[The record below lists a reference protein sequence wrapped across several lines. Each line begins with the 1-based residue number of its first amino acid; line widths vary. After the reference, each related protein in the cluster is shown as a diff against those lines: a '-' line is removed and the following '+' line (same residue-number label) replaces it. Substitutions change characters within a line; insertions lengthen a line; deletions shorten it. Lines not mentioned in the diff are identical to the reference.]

1 MFGKKTKHIQTQKI
15 HTFSDALK
23 AIRTYIYLL
32 EWEKAKSAID
42 HVKQKEEEAFKELE
56 YKIRD
61 DFQKLQKQRKIF
73 EKNKAA
79 ILKIEK
85 EYEVKKIKYER
96 KVEAQRFK
104 VRFNSIKKEIT
115 KLSGTGKN
123 NEALNLLTHFLED
136 NTASSEVVT
145 YYAKQKKK
153 ILKNI
158 KKWQK
163 RDKKKVQ
170 NNAEIE
176 AIKLAG
182 LTLRNKKEE
191 KQEQEQ
197 EKKEKK
203 QEKFIYKIIE
213 KISFHKRLKE
223 KYEKKK
229 LLDEVKILIEEESK
243 AKQEIATK
251 KLENIHKGLVKELE
265 KPNMLGFDIYW
276 KILGSDKISWDS
288 CWFVETKEKYSFYIG
303 DATGHWV
310 RAGLI
315 VSILS
320 KTFQEQA
327 PKDDIINLTLTV
339 NNTLKEN
346 LQSKNFVTG
355 MFFELDK
362 NYKNAF
368 NVSGMWHEPLLI
380 YRAKEKKIERVI
392 AGGLAGWIR
401 LIKKAED
408 IKPKTLEIHDN
419 DIVLTYS
426 DGVLEAKDESRKI
439 YGLEKLEQ
447 IFISSAQA
455 NSDIKTI
462 YQDIIEDLKLYRW
475 WSSFED
481 DTTILM
487 FRRNPLK
494 DILNAESE
502 EIATIR
508 AKEWLS
514 RRDVKRLEWKTKWEL
529 ESELLEIKK
538 DRQTQHII
546 VMLKWLYLTWEFLK
560 LKEEA
565 TRYIKE
571 WFIHKDINFYMKK
584 AIENEE
590 KYRMKQKNTK
600 MENKYNVLIELMKK
614 KDFQTVIQECNEIIA
629 KDWNV

>member
-1 MFGKKTKHIQTQKI
+1 MFGRKKQIQTKHI

-32 EWEKAKSAID
+32 EWEKAKSAIED
-42 HVKQKEEEAFKELE
+42 VKQKEQTAFEELE
-56 YKIRD
+56 YKIKND
-61 DFQKLQKQRKIF
+61 YQKLQKQRKIF

-79 ILKIEK
+79 ISKVEK

-96 KVEAQRFK
+96 KVDAERFK
-104 VRFNSIKKEIT
+104 VRFISIKKEIRR
-115 KLSGTGKN
+115 LYGLGEN
-123 NEALNLLTHFLED
+123 NEAINLLTHFFED
-136 NTASSEVVT
+136 NSGRTEVVT
-145 YYAKQKKK
+145 YYAKEKKK

-158 KKWQK
+158 KRGQK

-170 NNAEIE
+170 DNAELE

-182 LTLRNKKEE
+182 LTLRDKKVENEE
-191 KQEQEQ
+191 KQ
-197 EKKEKK
+197 KEKEERHN
-203 QEKFIYKIIE
+203 QQLIPRIIQ

-229 LLDEVKILIEEESK
+229 LLDEVKILIEEETK

-251 KLENIHKGLVKELE
+251 KLENMHKGLVKELE
-265 KPNMLGFDIYW
+265 RPTMLGFDLYG
-276 KILGSDKISWDS
+276 KILWSDKISWDS
-288 CWFVETKEKYSFYIG
+288 FWVVETKEKYSIYIG

-327 PKDDIINLTLTV
+327 PKDDIINLTLSV

-368 NVSGMWHEPLLI
+368 NVSWMWHEPLLI

-392 AGGLAGWIR
+392 AGGLAGGIR

-408 IKPKTLEIHDN
+408 IKPKTIELHDN
-419 DIVLTYS
+419 DIVMTYS
-426 DGVLEAKDESRKI
+426 DGVLEAKDEKREI
-439 YGLEKLEQ
+439 YGLEKLET
-447 IFISSAQA
+447 IFSSSAQA
-455 NSDIKTI
+455 NTDIKEI
-462 YQDIIEDLKLYRW
+462 YQDVIEDLKLYRW
-475 WSSFED
+475 GTSFED

-494 DILNAESE
+494 DILNSESE

-514 RRDVKRLEWKTKWEL
+514 KKDVKRLEWKTKWEL
-529 ESELLEIKK
+529 ESELAEIKK
-538 DRQTQHII
+538 ERQTQHII
-546 VMLKWLYLTWEFLK
+546 ILLKWLYLTWEFLK

-590 KYRMKQKNTK
+590 SYRIKQKNIK